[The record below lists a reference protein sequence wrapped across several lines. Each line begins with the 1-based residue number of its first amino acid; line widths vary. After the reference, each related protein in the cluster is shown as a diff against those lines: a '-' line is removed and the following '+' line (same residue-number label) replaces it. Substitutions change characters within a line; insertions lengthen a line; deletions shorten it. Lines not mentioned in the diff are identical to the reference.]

1 MLFVALAILYTV
13 FKISETVERKERI
26 RRNLIDWNRACDPN
40 DPFTLADYSRR
51 MWERGR
57 D

>member
-1 MLFVALAILYTV
+1 MLFVVLAILYAV
-13 FKISETVERKERI
+13 FKISETVERKERM
-26 RRNLIDWNRACDPN
+26 RRDLIDWNRACDPN